1 MQIAVTG
8 GTGYLGAHVVRGLLN
23 AGHQVRLLAEPGWDN
38 PELLR
43 RLSEL
48 GSITVLEGDVRE
60 SDTVATLLD
69 NSDALLHAASV
80 VGTDN
85 RRENLMWEINALA
98 TESILRQAHG
108 RGLDPIVTINS
119 YSSLFSPAVPVIGP
133 DTPTAAG
140 RSSYAKTKGYADR
153 AARRLQDEGAPVV
166 ITYPSS
172 VVGPAFMTAP
182 GITEQGWAP
191 IIRAGVAPRL
201 RHAGMMMVDVRDI
214 SDVHIASMQPGRG
227 PKRYVC
233 GGVMLSFDEMICA
246 LEAGSGRRIRRIPVT
261 GGMFRAL
268 GRIADAVG
276 NLLPL
281 GAGFSFE
288 AAQLLTA
295 AIPTDDS
302 RTLAELGV
310 TWRSPREAII
320 ATFAHRSGEEPCG
333 TPASG

>member
-8 GTGYLGAHVVRGLLN
+8 GTGYLGAHIVRGLLTT
-23 AGHQVRLLAEPGWDN
+23 GHEVRLLVEPGWDN

-48 GSITVLEGDVRE
+48 GAITVLEGDVRE
-60 SDTVATLLD
+60 SDTVARLLD
-69 NSDALLHAASV
+69 GSDAVLHAAGV

-85 RRENLMWEINALA
+85 RREKLMWEINAYA
-98 TESILRQAHG
+98 TEAILRQAHD
-108 RGLDPIVTINS
+108 RGLDPIVSINS
-119 YSSLFSPAVPVIGP
+119 YSALFPPTGPVIGP

-140 RSSYAKTKGYADR
+140 KSAYAKTKGYADR
-153 AARRLQDEGAPVV
+153 AARRLQDEGAPIVL
-166 ITYPSS
+166 TYPSS

-182 GITEQGWAP
+182 GITEQGWAT

-201 RHAGMMMVDVRDI
+201 RNAGMMMVDVRDI
-214 SDVHIASMQPGRG
+214 ADVHIASMRPGRG

-233 GGVMLSFDEMICA
+233 GGVMLSFDEMISA
-246 LEAGSGRRIRRIPVT
+246 LEAGSGRHIRRIPVT
-261 GGMFRAL
+261 GGMFRAV
-268 GRIADAVG
+268 GKIADVIG
-276 NLLPL
+276 GLLSL

-288 AAQLLTA
+288 AAQLITA

-310 TWRSPREAII
+310 TWHSPREAII
-320 ATFAHRSGEEPCG
+320 TTFAHPSGEE
-333 TPASG
+333 T

>member
-8 GTGYLGAHVVRGLLN
+8 GTGYLGAHIVRGLLKY
-23 AGHQVRLLAEPGWDN
+23 GHEVRLLAEPGWDN

-48 GSITVLEGDVRE
+48 GSITVLAGDVRE
-60 SDTVATLLD
+60 SGTVARLLD
-69 NSDALLHAASV
+69 GSHAVLHAAGV

-85 RRENLMWEINALA
+85 RREKLMWEINAYA
-98 TESILRQAHG
+98 TEAILRQAHD

-119 YSSLFSPAVPVIGP
+119 YSSLFSPTGPVIGP

-140 RSSYAKTKGYADR
+140 RSAYAKTKGYADR
-153 AARRLQDEGAPVV
+153 AARRLQNEGAPIV

-172 VVGPAFMTAP
+172 VVGPALMTAP
-182 GITEQGWAP
+182 GITERGWAP

-201 RHAGMMMVDVRDI
+201 RHAGMMMVDVCDI
-214 SDVHIASMQPGRG
+214 ADVHVASMRPGRG

-246 LEAGSGRRIRRIPVT
+246 LEAGSGRHIRRIPMT
-261 GGMFRAL
+261 GGMFRAV
-268 GRIADAVG
+268 GRIADVVG
-276 NLLPL
+276 GLLPL

-310 TWRSPREAII
+310 TWHSPREAII
-320 ATFAHRSGEEPCG
+320 ATFVHRNGEE
-333 TPASG
+333 T

>member
-1 MQIAVTG
+1 VQIAVTG
-8 GTGYLGAHVVRGLLN
+8 GTGYLGAHIVRGLLTT
-23 AGHQVRLLAEPGWDN
+23 GHELRLLAEPGWDN

-43 RLSEL
+43 RLSQL
-48 GSITVLEGDVRE
+48 GAITVLEGDVRE
-60 SDTVATLLD
+60 SDAVARFLEG
-69 NSDALLHAASV
+69 SDTLLHAAGI

-85 RRENLMWEINALA
+85 RREKSMWEVNAYA
-98 TESILRQAHG
+98 TEAILRQAHD

-119 YSSLFSPAVPVIGP
+119 YSSLFPPPGPVIGP

-140 RSSYAKTKGYADR
+140 RSAYAKTKGYADR
-153 AARRLQDEGAPVV
+153 AARQLQDEGAPIV

-182 GITEQGWAP
+182 GITEQGWATM
-191 IIRAGVAPRL
+191 IRAGVAPRL
-201 RHAGMMMVDVRDI
+201 RNAGMMMVDVRDI
-214 SDVHIASMQPGRG
+214 ADVHVASMRPGRG

-233 GGVMLSFDEMICA
+233 GGVMLSFDEMISA
-246 LEAGSGRRIRRIPVT
+246 LEAGSGRHIRRIPMT
-261 GGMFRAL
+261 GGMFRAA
-268 GRIADAVG
+268 GRIADVIG
-276 NLLPL
+276 GVLPL

-310 TWRSPREAII
+310 TWHSPREAII
-320 ATFAHRSGEEPCG
+320 ATFAHRSGEE
-333 TPASG
+333 T

>member
-8 GTGYLGAHVVRGLLN
+8 GTGYLGAHIVRGLLTT
-23 AGHQVRLLAEPGWDN
+23 GHEVRLLVEPGWDN

-48 GSITVLEGDVRE
+48 GAITVLEGDVRE
-60 SDTVATLLD
+60 SDTVARLLD
-69 NSDALLHAASV
+69 GSDAVLHAAGV

-85 RRENLMWEINALA
+85 RREKLMWEINAYA
-98 TESILRQAHG
+98 TEAILRQAHD
-108 RGLDPIVTINS
+108 RGLDPIVSINS
-119 YSSLFSPAVPVIGP
+119 YSALFPPTGPVIGP

-140 RSSYAKTKGYADR
+140 KSAYAKTKGYADR
-153 AARRLQDEGAPVV
+153 AARRLQDEGAPIVL
-166 ITYPSS
+166 TYPSS

-182 GITEQGWAP
+182 GITEQGWAT

-201 RHAGMMMVDVRDI
+201 RNAGMMMVDVRDI
-214 SDVHIASMQPGRG
+214 ADVHIASMRPGRG

-233 GGVMLSFDEMICA
+233 GGVMLSFDEMISA
-246 LEAGSGRRIRRIPVT
+246 LEAGSGRHIRRIPVT
-261 GGMFRAL
+261 GGMFRAV
-268 GRIADAVG
+268 GKIADVIG
-276 NLLPL
+276 GLLSL

-288 AAQLLTA
+288 AAQLITA

-310 TWRSPREAII
+310 TWHSPREAII
-320 ATFAHRSGEEPCG
+320 ATFAHPSGEE
-333 TPASG
+333 T

>member
-43 RLSEL
+43 GLSES
-48 GSITVLEGDVRE
+48 GSITVLTGDVRE
-60 SDTVATLLD
+60 SDIVATLLD
-69 NSDALLHAASV
+69 DCDAVLHAASV

-85 RRENLMWEINALA
+85 RRENLMWEINAFA
-98 TESILRQAHG
+98 TESVLRQAHD

-119 YSSLFSPAVPVIGP
+119 YSSLFSPAVAVIGP

-140 RSSYAKTKGYADR
+140 RSAYAKTKGYADR

-172 VVGPAFMTAP
+172 VVGPALATAP

-201 RHAGMMMVDVRDI
+201 RNAGMMMVDVRDVA
-214 SDVHIASMQPGRG
+214 DVHVASMRPGRG

-233 GGVMLSFDEMICA
+233 GGVMLSFDEMIGA
-246 LEAGSGRRIRRIPVT
+246 LEAGSGRHIRRVPVS
-261 GGMFRAL
+261 GGLFRAL

-276 NLLPL
+276 DRLPL

-295 AIPTDDS
+295 ATPTDDS

-320 ATFAHRSGEEPCG
+320 ATFAPRGGGEAPFR
-333 TPASG
+333 P

>member
-1 MQIAVTG
+1 MRIAVTG
-8 GTGYLGAHVVRGLLN
+8 GTGYLGAHIVRGLLS
-23 AGHQVRLLAEPGWDN
+23 AGHEVRLLAEHGWEN

-43 RLSEL
+43 RFSEF
-48 GSITVLEGDVRE
+48 GSITVLTGDVRE
-60 SDTVATLLD
+60 PDTVSTLLD
-69 NSDALLHAASV
+69 GCDAVLHAASV
-80 VGTDN
+80 VGTDS
-85 RRENLMWEINALA
+85 RRENLMWEINAFA
-98 TESILRQAHG
+98 TESILRQAHDQ
-108 RGLDPIVTINS
+108 GLDPIVTINS
-119 YSSLFSPAVPVIGP
+119 YASLFSPAVSVIGP

-140 RSSYAKTKGYADR
+140 RSAYAKTKGYADR

-172 VVGPAFMTAP
+172 VVGPALATAP

-201 RHAGMMMVDVRDI
+201 RHAGMMMVDVCDVA
-214 SDVHIASMQPGRG
+214 DVHVASMRPGHG

-233 GGVMLSFDEMICA
+233 GGVMLSFDEMIDA
-246 LEAGSGRRIRRIPVT
+246 LEAGSGRHIRRIPLNGTV
-261 GGMFRAL
+261 FRAL

-276 NLLPL
+276 DRLPL

-295 AIPTDDS
+295 ATPTDDS

-310 TWRSPREAII
+310 TWRPPREAII
-320 ATFAHRSGEEPCG
+320 ATFARRGGDEAAFRP
-333 TPASG
+333 

>member
-43 RLSEL
+43 RFSEV
-48 GSITVLEGDVRE
+48 GSITVLTGDVRE

-69 NSDALLHAASV
+69 NCDAMLHAASV

-85 RRENLMWEINALA
+85 RREKLMWEINAFA
-98 TESILRQAHG
+98 TESVLRQAHD
-108 RGLDPIVTINS
+108 RGLDPILTINS

-153 AARRLQDEGAPVV
+153 TARRLQDEGAPVV

-172 VVGPAFMTAP
+172 VVGPALMTAP

-201 RHAGMMMVDVRDI
+201 QHAGMMMVDVRDVA
-214 SDVHIASMQPGRG
+214 DVHVASMRPGHG

-233 GGVMLSFDEMICA
+233 GGVMLSFDEMIGA

-276 NLLPL
+276 GLLPL

-295 AIPTDDS
+295 ATPTDDS

-320 ATFAHRSGEEPCG
+320 ATFAPRSGED
-333 TPASG
+333 ASFRP

>member
-8 GTGYLGAHVVRGLLN
+8 GTGYLGAHVVRGLLK

-43 RLSEL
+43 RFSDF
-48 GSITVLEGDVRE
+48 GSITVLTGDVRE
-60 SDTVATLLD
+60 SETVATLLD
-69 NSDALLHAASV
+69 NCDAVLHAASV

-85 RRENLMWEINALA
+85 RRENLMWEINAFA
-98 TESILRQAHG
+98 TESVLRRAHD

-140 RSSYAKTKGYADR
+140 RSAYAKTKGYADR
-153 AARRLQDEGAPVV
+153 VARRLQDEGAPVV

-172 VVGPAFMTAP
+172 VVGPALVTAP

-201 RHAGMMMVDVRDI
+201 RNAGMMMVDVRDVA
-214 SDVHIASMQPGRG
+214 DVHVASMRPGYG

-233 GGVMLSFDEMICA
+233 GGVMLSFDEMIGA
-246 LEAGSGRRIRRIPVT
+246 LEAGSGRHIRRIPLT

-276 NLLPL
+276 GLLPL
-281 GAGFSFE
+281 EAGFSFE

-295 AIPTDDS
+295 AVPTDDS
-302 RTLAELGV
+302 RTLADLGV
-310 TWRSPREAII
+310 TWHSPREAII
-320 ATFAHRSGEEPCG
+320 ATFAHRGGEE
-333 TPASG
+333 A

>member
-8 GTGYLGAHVVRGLLN
+8 GTGYLGAHVVRGLLD

-43 RLSEL
+43 ALSEL
-48 GSITVLEGDVRE
+48 GSITVVSGDVRK

-69 NSDALLHAASV
+69 QSDALLHAASV

-85 RRENLMWEINALA
+85 RREKLMWEINAFA
-98 TESILRQAHG
+98 TESILRQAHD

-119 YSSLFSPAVPVIGP
+119 YSSLFSPTVPVIGP
-133 DTPTAAG
+133 DAPTAAG

-182 GITEQGWAP
+182 GITEQGWAT
-191 IIRAGVAPRL
+191 IIRAGAAPRL
-201 RHAGMMMVDVRDI
+201 RHAGMMMIDVRDVA
-214 SDVHIASMQPGRG
+214 DVHVASMRPGHG

-233 GGVMLSFDEMICA
+233 GGAMLSFDEMICA
-246 LEAGSGRRIRRIPVT
+246 LEAGSGRHIRRIPLT

-276 NLLPL
+276 DLLPL

-295 AIPTDDS
+295 AVPTDDS

-310 TWRSPREAII
+310 TWHSPREAII
-320 ATFAHRSGEEPCG
+320 ATFAHRSGEE
-333 TPASG
+333 T